1 MRSQSDFDELTAF
14 IKEKYGL
21 DLARKK
27 SIVESRLSNYVLDC
41 GFNSFSEYLS
51 AVYSDETGRETANL
65 INRLTTNHTYFMR
78 ETDHFQHFMA
88 KFLPYAEKNVL
99 DHDMRIWS
107 AGCSFGNEP
116 YNLAMC
122 MDDYFG
128 FDRRFWDLKIL
139 ATDISLN
146 ALRSAKNGIYTSMS
160 IKNIPEDWRK
170 KYFHPY
176 SNTKDLWQV
185 SDTIRQNVEFRY
197 HNLMDDFTFKKKFDL
212 IVCRNVMIYFDDDTK
227 AEICRKFYD
236 AMEEGGYFYIGHAES
251 VPKYMPFVKVAP
263 AIYRKLGG
271 DKK

>member
-1 MRSQSDFDELTAF
+1 MLSRLEISQSDFDELTAF

-78 ETDHFQHFMA
+78 ETDHFQHFME

-185 SDTIRQNVEFRY
+185 SDPIRQNVEFRY

-236 AMEEGGYFYIGHAES
+236 AMEEGGYFYMVTQNQCRSIC
-251 VPKYMPFVKVAP
+251 
-263 AIYRKLGG
+263 LL
-271 DKK
+271 

>member
-1 MRSQSDFDELTAF
+1 MLSRLEISQSDFDELTAF

-78 ETDHFQHFMA
+78 ETDHFQHFME

-170 KYFHPY
+170 KYFHHIQTQRI
-176 SNTKDLWQV
+176 SGR
-185 SDTIRQNVEFRY
+185 S
-197 HNLMDDFTFKKKFDL
+197 
-212 IVCRNVMIYFDDDTK
+212 
-227 AEICRKFYD
+227 
-236 AMEEGGYFYIGHAES
+236 
-251 VPKYMPFVKVAP
+251 
-263 AIYRKLGG
+263 AIQ
-271 DKK
+271 

>member
-1 MRSQSDFDELTAF
+1 MLSRLEISQSDFDELTAF

-78 ETDHFQHFMA
+78 ETDHFQHFME

-160 IKNIPEDWRK
+160 
-170 KYFHPY
+170 
-176 SNTKDLWQV
+176 
-185 SDTIRQNVEFRY
+185 
-197 HNLMDDFTFKKKFDL
+197 
-212 IVCRNVMIYFDDDTK
+212 CRRFLL
-227 AEICRKFYD
+227 
-236 AMEEGGYFYIGHAES
+236 
-251 VPKYMPFVKVAP
+251 P
-263 AIYRKLGG
+263 
-271 DKK
+271 